1 MPYWVQNVN
10 GSGVV
15 VGPFNSAP
23 TGMNLTTL
31 IGYPT
36 KAAAQSAASALA
48 PIGNPANIPGD
59 IGKTVTNDA
68 LKPLF
73 DSHIWLRVAEVVVGL
88 ILIGIGLNSMLK
100 GKPLSIVTGAAGVVS
115 KVVPA

>member
-1 MPYWVQNVN
+1 MPYWVENVN
-10 GSGVV
+10 GKGVV

-36 KAAAQSAASALA
+36 QAQAAAAAAALA
-48 PIGNPANIPGD
+48 PIGNPLNIPAD
-59 IGKTVTNDA
+59 IGKTVANDA

-73 DSHIWLRVAEVVVGL
+73 DAHIWERVLQVALGVLL
-88 ILIGIGLNSMLK
+88 IAIGVAKLTHAV
-100 GKPLSIVTGAAGVVS
+100 PAATAIAS
-115 KVVPA
+115 KVP

>member
-1 MPYWVQNVN
+1 MPYWVENVN
-10 GSGVV
+10 STGVV

-36 KAAAQSAASALA
+36 KAAAQSAANALA
-48 PIGNPANIPGD
+48 PLGNPANIPGD
-59 IGKTVTNDA
+59 IGKKVTNDA

-100 GKPLSIVTGAAGVVS
+100 GRPMTIVTSAAGLAS